1 MLDKEDQG
9 QGIGTEIIHELEE
22 GLKKSGFTEINLA
35 FIQGNRQSE
44 HFWLKNGFEKIEKQK
59 TPEMQPVLLRK
70 RLL

>member
-1 MLDKEDQG
+1 MQ
-9 QGIGTEIIHELEE
+9 IIHELEA

-35 FIQGNRQSE
+35 FIQGNHQSE
-44 HFWLKNGFEKIEKQK
+44 NFWLKNGFEKIEKQK